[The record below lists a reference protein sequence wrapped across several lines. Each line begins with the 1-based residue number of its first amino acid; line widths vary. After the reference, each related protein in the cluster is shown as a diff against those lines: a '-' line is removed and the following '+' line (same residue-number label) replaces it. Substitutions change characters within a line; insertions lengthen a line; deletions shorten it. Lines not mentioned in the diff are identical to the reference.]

1 MPTST
6 SRVPVPGLWSE
17 LHTAE
22 DGSVRQLKTNSR
34 DQSTDNLHRYF
45 TICDSFQSDSSRLDN
60 GERMCETERFPRGKK
75 TFQMVHGAWRD
86 SMTALFKILWRMKH
100 TV

>member
-1 MPTST
+1 VFIAT
-6 SRVPVPGLWSE
+6 E
-17 LHTAE
+17 
-22 DGSVRQLKTNSR
+22 
-34 DQSTDNLHRYF
+34 
-45 TICDSFQSDSSRLDN
+45 ICDCRVIATQKFIRRSTTEKDCAKQNAFQPGR
-60 GERMCETERFPRGKK
+60 K

>member
-1 MPTST
+1 
-6 SRVPVPGLWSE
+6 V
-17 LHTAE
+17 
-22 DGSVRQLKTNSR
+22 
-34 DQSTDNLHRYF
+34 
-45 TICDSFQSDSSRLDN
+45 
-60 GERMCETERFPRGKK
+60 CETKRLPTGK